1 MKKRLGKKKDRK
13 SVLNSGV
20 IQTMQVVD
28 DLVIQLISRY

>member
-1 MKKRLGKKKDRK
+1 MKKCLGKQKRSGK

-28 DLVIQLISRY
+28 DLVIQS